1 MEFDLLIKG
10 MNVFW
15 RKDSAMNR
23 ILWIS
28 MVLVALLA
36 AGSLMAQESKGPKI
50 IAKEMQYDFGKV
62 VEGAEASHVFEI
74 RNGGKEPLDIER
86 IMPS

>member
-1 MEFDLLIKG
+1 MKKIF
-10 MNVFW
+10 
-15 RKDSAMNR
+15 
-23 ILWIS
+23 WIS

-50 IAKEMQYDFGKV
+50 IAKEVQYDFGKV
-62 VEGAEASHVFEI
+62 VEGTKVSHIFEI
-74 RNGGKEPLDIER
+74 RNGGNEPLDIER

>member
-1 MEFDLLIKG
+1 MK
-10 MNVFW
+10 
-15 RKDSAMNR
+15 R

-36 AGSLMAQESKGPKI
+36 AGSIMAQEANGPKI
-50 IAKEMQYDFGKV
+50 IAKEVQYDFGKV
-62 VEGAEASHVFEI
+62 VEGTQASHVFEI
-74 RNGGKEPLDIER
+74 RNGGNEPLDIER